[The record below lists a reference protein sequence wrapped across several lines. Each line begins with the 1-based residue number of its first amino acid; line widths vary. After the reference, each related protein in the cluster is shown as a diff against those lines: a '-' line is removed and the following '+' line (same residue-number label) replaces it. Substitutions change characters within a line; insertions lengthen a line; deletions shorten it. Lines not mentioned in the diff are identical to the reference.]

1 MTRFRQLLYLFTAC
15 LLVGVMLSGYYLWH
29 RYYVQPFS
37 CQANLVQHH
46 PEEQLTLWLNYI
58 FDGNSGTLSMNG
70 SVDSDPTKNIDRK
83 IFFQVERKD
92 NVFLLTSLRH
102 MKFPDDNVTDNWLE
116 KYEPQ
121 FFVYPGKSIYIRI
134 NEQQNDN
141 YIFTLG
147 TLPTYVCRSSKNI

>member
-1 MTRFRQLLYLFTAC
+1 MRRYRHLLFILATC
-15 LLVGVMLSGYYLWH
+15 LTTGSALVSYFLWQ

-46 PEEQLTLWLNYI
+46 PEETLSLWLNYI

-70 SVDSDPTKNIDRK
+70 RVQSDPTKIIDRK
-83 IFFQVERKD
+83 IPFRVERKD
-92 NVFLLTSLRH
+92 SVYFLTSDKN
-102 MKFPDDNVTDNWLE
+102 MKFPDDNVEDEWLA

-134 NEQQNDN
+134 NEQQNGN
-141 YIFTLG
+141 YLFTLG
-147 TLPTYVCRSSKNI
+147 TLPTYMCRSSKKE